1 MSDLVGRIDVRGVP
15 LTTPPRLHASSDEA
29 QMRLNLLFSLRSR
42 SYVAGVIYAFTKS
55 SKSRYKI
62 APQSSE
68 VGGIGKQDSKWK
80 RQVQVIDESEGLK
93 PEVLGQMKQELL
105 LLRSKVVLD
114 VEKELRAASD
124 KSKGEMDTVFAEASE
139 LIACIDADSKR
150 LHGDSAKVIGAEW
163 MVEAVYKAQEQSKW
177 QDVKFVK
184 IPVSVTKLDTRM
196 FAGCTALLA
205 VELHDGVTEI
215 GKVNSNCITRTTPN
229 TRTDPP
235 PVPSSLLSLRS
246 HAARV
251 RELQQTHRDKDTQRC
266 DEAGRTRIQE
276 LHRAPGRGAARQ
288 GDDYRQ
294 ARVLGM
300 HQPRRD

>member
-1 MSDLVGRIDVRGVP
+1 
-15 LTTPPRLHASSDEA
+15 
-29 QMRLNLLFSLRSR
+29 MRLNLLFSLRSR

-68 VGGIGKQDSKWK
+68 VGGIDKQESKWK

-150 LHGDSAKVIGAEW
+150 LHGDSAKVVGSAEEL
-163 MVEAVYKAQEQSKW
+163 MLQVGKHYKW
-177 QDVKFVK
+177 QDVKYVK

-288 GDDYRQ
+288 GGNDLQ